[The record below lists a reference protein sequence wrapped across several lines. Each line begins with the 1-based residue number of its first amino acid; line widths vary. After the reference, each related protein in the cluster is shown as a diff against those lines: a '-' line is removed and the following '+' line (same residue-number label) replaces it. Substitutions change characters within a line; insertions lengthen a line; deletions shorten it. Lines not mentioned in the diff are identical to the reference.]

1 MKRFFQKIFILLL
14 CLICFSSCATT
25 KIITDI
31 NEYGNFPPEHSSMYI
46 EDRII
51 FPESLE
57 NVKEAKEYKFAYDDI
72 WLGRTQLFL
81 DVIYDDENFQK
92 EIERLTNFEYSW
104 GTTKNKFLFDKKMK
118 LFNYPT
124 YIAIYRGERYSYASI
139 IEEEKRIVYVFLE
152 EPFYDSTRE
161 EILVPKIFL
170 PKEYQFIHS
179 GYDYKISYHIGTDY
193 SEVLKD
199 YFESIERYLDE

>member
-31 NEYGNFPPEHSSMYI
+31 NEYGNFPPDSSNMYI

-57 NVKEAKEYKFAYDDI
+57 NVKEAKEYKFAHDDI
-72 WLGRTQLFL
+72 GWGRTQLFL

-104 GTTKNKFLFDKKMK
+104 RTTKNKFLFDKKMK

-124 YIAIYRGERYSYASI
+124 YIAIYRGGRYSYASI
-139 IEEEKRIVYVFLE
+139 IEEEKRIVYIFLQE
-152 EPFYDSTRE
+152 ALYDPLYDPTRE

-170 PKEYQFIHS
+170 PKFIHS
-179 GYDYKISYHIGTDY
+179 GDDHKISYHIGTDY
-193 SEVLKD
+193 SDDKKD
-199 YFESIERYLDE
+199 YFERYLDE